1 MSWTFVAC
9 VGIAFAWMALFYLW
23 GRGFLTWI
31 KAERD
36 VASCI
41 PFGYLVLQV
50 IYQVI
55 YLPFYFTR
63 GSYRAT
69 VYIWL
74 GIVVIGSIVL
84 IFYLRKHRS
93 EQPRSKQL
101 HRRSSGLA
109 RAWAPGQCERF
120 WPGGKDCRHQGDW
133 SRSRC
138 LCGRLCRVDFH
149 RQRQ

>member
-93 EQPRSKQL
+93 EQKL
-101 HRRSSGLA
+101 
-109 RAWAPGQCERF
+109 
-120 WPGGKDCRHQGDW
+120 
-133 SRSRC
+133 
-138 LCGRLCRVDFH
+138 RLKGIEINTVMH
-149 RQRQ
+149 LI